1 MRIVCEPLAQ
11 PPTMSIRVH
20 RGGGA
25 DAPSFFAGPSLVFG
39 NVWKHTTLTNHMI
52 KKDIK
57 LAYHGTFLGYIWTML
72 EPLLFTVILYAVFVI
87 LRGASDPHLPLK
99 VMVGILFYGCF
110 SKVMGMCTTALVQN
124 TSLINQIYFPRELF
138 HISITGYQ
146 IYRLLMSLFIVVPMM
161 IWFQIMPSILTLL
174 LIPAALG
181 MTMLA
186 IGLGMIASILQVR
199 IRDISQLVAVLLR
212 AGFFISGVFYGAEH
226 VPPEWVGIHLMNP
239 VAVFIEMA
247 RAAIFSDLGVLEL
260 HHIITA
266 LSVSFIAMLFG
277 MAFFKRYEA
286 GVVKYL

>member
-1 MRIVCEPLAQ
+1 MKK
-11 PPTMSIRVH
+11 
-20 RGGGA
+20 
-25 DAPSFFAGPSLVFG
+25 VF
-39 NVWKHTTLTNHMI
+39 L
-52 KKDIK
+52 KK
-57 LAYHGTFLGYIWTML
+57 
-72 EPLLFTVILYAVFVI
+72 LLSAII
-87 LRGASDPHLPLK
+87 
-99 VMVGILFYGCF
+99 
-110 SKVMGMCTTALVQN
+110 
-124 TSLINQIYFPRELF
+124 
-138 HISITGYQ
+138 
-146 IYRLLMSLFIVVPMM
+146 M

-181 MTMLA
+181 MAMLA